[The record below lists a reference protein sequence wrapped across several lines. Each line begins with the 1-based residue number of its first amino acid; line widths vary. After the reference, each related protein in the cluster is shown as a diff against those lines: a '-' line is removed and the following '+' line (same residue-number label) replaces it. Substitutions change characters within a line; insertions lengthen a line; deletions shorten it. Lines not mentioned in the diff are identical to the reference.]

1 MKKAIY
7 IIAAISVGIVI
18 GFFAQPMIS
27 GDNIFEQM
35 KKFQFVLNTVTKN
48 YVDEVDS
55 QKIIEAAIS
64 GMLAELDPHSTY
76 ITKDEMKKV
85 TEDFKGHYDGIGVE
99 FDIINDTITVIA
111 PLSGG
116 PSELLGILSGDKIV
130 KIDNKDAVG
139 ISREEVPKRLKG
151 PKGTIVEV
159 DIKRE
164 NDKELIHFTIKRD
177 VIPNYSL
184 EAFYMI
190 DKTDVGYVILTRFA
204 ETTYDEMMSAVNNLK
219 QQGMKRLILD
229 LRGNPG
235 GYLTQAYKIA
245 DEFLPGGNM
254 IVYTK
259 GRRPEFDESYTS
271 SDGGQLENIPLIVL
285 INAGSASAS
294 EIVSGAIQDLD
305 RGLVVGTT
313 SFGKGLVQRQYEL
326 EDGAAFRLT
335 ISRYY
340 TPSGR
345 SIQRPYKDKDVAA
358 YRSLVGRL
366 ELEEGANVEHSFEK
380 LKNDEKK
387 KDAKDKDKINFDSI
401 KTYKSKAGRMMLGGG
416 GITPDYIVKG
426 DTSHLTKMVSKV
438 GYSVYNEIATDFLH
452 TDEGLKFKEK
462 YKNNFIDFLR
472 NYDVPKS
479 VYSLYKEVLKAKKID
494 WVQEDFD
501 KDKDFID
508 MFIKR
513 RIARIIWDRNKDAQ
527 VFSTIDRQL
536 TKAVAL
542 FPESEKVRKMK

>member
-1 MKKAIY
+1 
-7 IIAAISVGIVI
+7 
-18 GFFAQPMIS
+18 
-27 GDNIFEQM
+27 
-35 KKFQFVLNTVTKN
+35 
-48 YVDEVDS
+48 
-55 QKIIEAAIS
+55 
-64 GMLAELDPHSTY
+64 
-76 ITKDEMKKV
+76 
-85 TEDFKGHYDGIGVE
+85 
-99 FDIINDTITVIA
+99 
-111 PLSGG
+111 
-116 PSELLGILSGDKIV
+116 
-130 KIDNKDAVG
+130 
-139 ISREEVPKRLKG
+139 
-151 PKGTIVEV
+151 
-159 DIKRE
+159 
-164 NDKELIHFTIKRD
+164 
-177 VIPNYSL
+177 
-184 EAFYMI
+184 
-190 DKTDVGYVILTRFA
+190 ILTRFA

-219 QQGMKRLILD
+219 QQGMKRMILD

-245 DEFLPGGNM
+245 DEFIPGGNM

-271 SDGGQLENIPLIVL
+271 SEGGTLEDIPLIVMV
-285 INAGSASAS
+285 NAGSASAS

-326 EDGAAFRLT
+326 EDGASFRLT

-358 YRSLVGRL
+358 YRNLVGRL

-380 LKNDEKK
+380 LKKDEKN

-401 KTYKSKAGRMMLGGG
+401 KTYKSKAGRMLLGGG
-416 GITPDYIVKG
+416 GITPDFIVKG
-426 DTSHLTKMVSKV
+426 DTSRLTKMVSKV
-438 GYSVYNEIATDFLH
+438 GYSVYNEIANDYLH
-452 TDEGLKFKEK
+452 TDEGAKFKEK
-462 YKNNFIDFLR
+462 YKNNFTDFLR
-472 NYDVPKS
+472 NYEIPKS
-479 VYSLYKEVLKAKKID
+479 IYNLYKEVLKAKKID
-494 WVQEDFD
+494 WVQDDFD

-527 VFSTIDRQL
+527 IFSTIDRQL